1 MGISIIKG
9 SQLLTPDPV
18 MKIVLFTLCVLVVMC
33 SPVQSQSRE
42 RPKLARPTPPP
53 QASQLVQQSAL
64 RFIPPG
70 DPILYVY
77 DGRCGYTRV
86 HSQRQCPMAYKF
98 ELYRDL
104 CNDTPMCWLS
114 TSPCLSASA
123 SASILSS
130 S

>member
-1 MGISIIKG
+1 
-9 SQLLTPDPV
+9 
-18 MKIVLFTLCVLVVMC
+18 MC
-33 SPVQSQSRE
+33 SPVQSKSRE

-104 CNDTPMCWLS
+104 CNDNDVAIDSADAVYPAYIYNAATGSLQYCKHTPMCCLS
-114 TSPCLSASA
+114 ISPCLSASA
-123 SASILSS
+123 SASILS
-130 S
+130 